1 MTQGEVQTLEQTRAD
16 RQPQFLQPLGA
27 TAHAVHQLLQTP
39 LALLFDH
46 LAIDQIGMGLLKRL
60 LRASRLSRA
69 REGLQRM
76 GDRKQSRRITAKAIT
91 EKARDP
97 KTAAAVIRMRDKA
110 LSNIASAGGRGR
122 AQSPHGAL
130 WYGRLIAAVAVR
142 RGSDPAPTPPRPA
155 WLAPGVPYRHSAGRL
170 SGLGS
175 STWQSWPL

>member
-16 RQPQFLQPLGA
+16 RQPQFLQPFGA

-46 LAIDQIGMGLLKRL
+46 LAIDQIGMGLLKWL

-76 GDRKQSRRITAKAIT
+76 VDLKQSRQITAKAIT

-97 KTAAAVIRMRDKA
+97 QD
-110 LSNIASAGGRGR
+110 
-122 AQSPHGAL
+122 
-130 WYGRLIAAVAVR
+130 
-142 RGSDPAPTPPRPA
+142 RGSRQ
-155 WLAPGVPYRHSAGRL
+155 PYRSEERRVGKECR
-170 SGLGS
+170 
-175 STWQSWPL
+175 